1 MHQRRQ
7 FYLCLLS
14 QEKPTLDSKLA
25 FRMGVNLILNVRDL
39 EKAKVMLAREMKE
52 YRSFYSLFNA
62 ELAKK

>member
-1 MHQRRQ
+1 
-7 FYLCLLS
+7 
-14 QEKPTLDSKLA
+14 
-25 FRMGVNLILNVRDL
+25 MGVNLILNVRDL